1 MVEASLLWVTVFRS
15 SGRLTSSGSLKLVG
29 ADWAWTACV
38 VVAVVVGV
46 FVVGVACADG
56 LASLFEQAD
65 RRTARTAA
73 ATNPRCVPI
82 VVGSPIGPVRTP
94 RRPEA
99 GAPDESVRT
108 PSVSVNRS
116 RWRLSPSA

>member
-15 SGRLTSSGSLKLVG
+15 SGRLTSSGSVKLVG
-29 ADWAWTACV
+29 ADWAWMACV
-38 VVAVVVGV
+38 VVVVVGV
-46 FVVGVACADG
+46 VVGVACADG

-94 RRPEA
+94 A
-99 GAPDESVRT
+99 GPKPVRLT
-108 PSVSVNRS
+108 KV
-116 RWRLSPSA
+116 